1 MSASS
6 SSSPAAGVFGQL
18 ADFATDT
25 AEDAPGLLAL
35 LARVADPRHR
45 RGIRYRLAVILA
57 LAVCAVLA
65 GARSFTAIAEWA
77 GDAGEE
83 TLARLGVRGPVPS
96 ESTFRRT
103 LQRLDADAF
112 DELAGR
118 WAAQRTAP
126 QPGDRRALAVDGKTL
141 RGSGHGGQDSRHL
154 LAALD
159 HAHGVVLGQVEVDA
173 ATNEI
178 PRFSALCDR
187 IEITD
192 AVITADALHAQHGH
206 ATYLHR
212 RGAHYLLIVKRNQP
226 GLHAQLAALP
236 WREVPVAYAKR
247 EHGHGRTE
255 RRTLKVTSVARG
267 LAFPHA
273 TQAIQ
278 ITRRRKVKGKWSRE
292 TCYAVTSLTITQARP
307 ARLAAIIRGHW
318 GIEDRL
324 HWIRDN
330 DFDEDRSQ
338 VRTAAGPR
346 IMASLRN
353 LAITILHLAG
363 AANIAAALRY
373 HARRPSRPLHT
384 IMKC

>member
-1 MSASS
+1 MSAS

-35 LARVADPRHR
+35 LARAADPRHR

-226 GLHAQLAALP
+226 GLHAQFAALP
-236 WREVPVAYAKR
+236 WRDVPVAYAKR

-273 TQAIQ
+273 AQAIQ
-278 ITRRRKVKGKWSRE
+278 ITRRRKVKGNGPG
-292 TCYAVTSLTITQARP
+292 RP
-307 ARLAAIIRGHW
+307 AM
-318 GIEDRL
+318 
-324 HWIRDN
+324 
-330 DFDEDRSQ
+330 RS
-338 VRTAAGPR
+338 PR
-346 IMASLRN
+346 
-353 LAITILHLAG
+353 
-363 AANIAAALRY
+363 
-373 HARRPSRPLHT
+373 
-384 IMKC
+384 